1 MNLFY
6 SKNTTINHHEITI
19 IDQENRHL
27 TKVLRKKSGDTIYVT
42 NGQWVLFECIIEDSN
57 KNKSVLRIQNYSM
70 SNNYIPKLKIGI
82 SLTKKTDRF
91 ELFLEKATEI
101 GVFEITPIISKNSER
116 RKFNFDRSNKILISA
131 MKQSLQYKL
140 PILNKPISFLDFIS
154 KTDNSYD
161 SYIATCIDNGLDLF
175 NRKLCKGNNS
185 EILIG
190 PEGGFTLN
198 EIDLAKK
205 ANFVPV
211 SLGKNRLRT
220 ETAGIVVCS
229 IFSNNN

>member
-42 NGQWVLFECIIEDSN
+42 NGQGVLFECIIEDSN

-161 SYIATCIDNGLDLF
+161 SYIATCINNGLDLF

>member
-6 SKNTTINHHEITI
+6 SKNTTINHHEIVI
-19 IDQENRHL
+19 HDQENSHL
-27 TKVLRKKSGDTIYVT
+27 TKVLRKKVGDAIFVT
-42 NGQWVLFECIIEDSN
+42 NGEGVLFSCTIVESN
-57 KNKSVLRIQNYSM
+57 KIKSLLRIETYSIF
-70 SNNYIPKLKIGI
+70 NDDFPKLKIGI
-82 SLTKKTDRF
+82 SLTKKIDRF
-91 ELFLEKATEI
+91 EWFLEKAAEI

-116 RKFNFDRSNKILISA
+116 RKFNFDRCNKILISA

-154 KTDNSYD
+154 KIDNSYD
-161 SYIATCIDNGLDLF
+161 SYIATCIDDGLDLF
-175 NRKLCKGNNS
+175 NKKLCKGNNS

-211 SLGKNRLRT
+211 SLGRNRLRT

-229 IFSNNN
+229 IFSNIN